1 MSGPTMPATVAE
13 FAAEPFPF
21 DATRAGGSMEDLVG
35 LRRHLELG
43 LANLIHGWDDRPSA
57 PLRITKGRVRT
68 AAVCPAQI
76 RAEIGPF
83 AVDFNVAVGVVCDA
97 AAGVLAVH
105 PHFAADDGWYRA
117 LNASLAEEHSHVVAY
132 VDGLDRATRAEFEDR
147 VDELCRALPTLMG
160 DLRPL
165 RPMVHRRTSY
175 RVVDQGDDLHVLLT
189 GEMDLVVGTGTRLL
203 VEVKSGPY
211 RPRVADELLHYGLIV
226 ALAGL
231 EMEAPPVMGCAL
243 TLGDLALTPVEF
255 TIEKFETAVGR
266 ILDAARVLIEL
277 DQAAARGERP
287 TTRPGDHCLW
297 CRRVTVCPAAPDL
310 VLAQLGD
317 GRADSPT
324 DHQAHDAMVGHGHTD
339 DDQGD
344 DDQGDDD
351 EARILIGGGI
361 EP

>member
-1 MSGPTMPATVAE
+1 
-13 FAAEPFPF
+13 
-21 DATRAGGSMEDLVG
+21 MEDLVG

-76 RAEIGPF
+76 LSEIEPF

-105 PHFAADDGWYRA
+105 PHFPAADGWYRA
-117 LNASLAEEHSHVVAY
+117 LDTSLAEEHPHVVAY
-132 VDGLDRATRAEFEDR
+132 VTGLDRPTRAEFEDR

-189 GEMDLVVGTGTRLL
+189 GEMDLVVGTGMRVL

-211 RPRVADELLHYGLIV
+211 RPRVADELIHYGLIV

-255 TIEKFETAVGR
+255 TVEKFETAVGR

-317 GRADSPT
+317 GRAGGPADGR
-324 DHQAHDAMVGHGHTD
+324 AHDGVVGHTD
-339 DDQGD
+339 EAAQD
-344 DDQGDDD
+344 DDDDD
-351 EARILIGGGI
+351 EARILIGDGI
-361 EP
+361 GP

>member
-1 MSGPTMPATVAE
+1 MPATVAE
-13 FAAEPFPF
+13 LAVQPFPF
-21 DATRAGGSMEDLVG
+21 DTARAGGAMEDLVG

-76 RAEIGPF
+76 LSEIEPF

-105 PHFAADDGWYRA
+105 PHFPAADGWYRA
-117 LNASLAEEHSHVVAY
+117 LDTSLAEEHPHVVAY
-132 VDGLDRATRAEFEDR
+132 VTGLDRPTRAEFEDR

-189 GEMDLVVGTGTRLL
+189 GEMDLVVGTGMRVL

-211 RPRVADELLHYGLIV
+211 RPRVADELIHYGLIV

-255 TIEKFETAVGR
+255 TVEKFETAVGR

-317 GRADSPT
+317 GRAGGPADGR
-324 DHQAHDAMVGHGHTD
+324 AHDGVVGHTD
-339 DDQGD
+339 EAAQD
-344 DDQGDDD
+344 DDDDD
-351 EARILIGGGI
+351 EARILIGDGI
-361 EP
+361 GP